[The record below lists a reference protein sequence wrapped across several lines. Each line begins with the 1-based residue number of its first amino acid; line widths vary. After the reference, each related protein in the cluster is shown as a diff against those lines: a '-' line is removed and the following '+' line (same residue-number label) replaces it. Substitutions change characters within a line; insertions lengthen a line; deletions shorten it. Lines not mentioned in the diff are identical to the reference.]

1 MSEFSDLRISQ
12 MMNFINVIKNKK
24 YSSELSS
31 YNEWG
36 ILHRALMNYV
46 INFTNYPYL
55 VYRMNE
61 FPIIIKKNWKTFKKD
76 NPFNLLLEIIDYIF
90 SNNIKKYN
98 YNNSVLNEYQNIIHE
113 TFGFK
118 KYKLLI
124 PTNDN
129 LLKIKNDHCVIKIY
143 LPILTR
149 DTLFYLQWLVVRL
162 NKLKIKIKLNDKK
175 SLIYNWGKI
184 RKVLLKKIKLNQS
197 MIK

>member
-12 MMNFINVIKNKK
+12 MLNFIKVVKTKK

-36 ILHRALMNYV
+36 VLHRALMNYI

-61 FPIIIKKNWKTFKKD
+61 YPIIIKKNWKEFNND
-76 NPFNLLLEIIDYIF
+76 NPFNLLLEIIDYVF
-90 SNNIKKYN
+90 SNNIKKYE
-98 YNNSVLNEYQNIIHE
+98 YNNSILIEYQNIIHE

-118 KYKLLI
+118 KYNLLI
-124 PTNDN
+124 PENDN
-129 LLKIKNDHCVIKIY
+129 LLKIKNDHNVIKIY

-149 DTLFYLQWLVVRL
+149 DTLFYLKWLVCRL

-184 RKVLLKKIKLNQS
+184 RKVLLRKIKTNQL